1 MCTRIRPFK
10 IVRGFIGAMIKGV
23 YTDRY
28 RDNSFN
34 EDSGIIDG
42 SWIHGT
48 GHCVTHEL
56 LTPLIIVAVY
66 RIMSDE

>member
-1 MCTRIRPFK
+1 M
-10 IVRGFIGAMIKGV
+10 IVRGFIGAIKGV
-23 YTDRY
+23 CTDRY
-28 RDNSFN
+28 RDNPFDD
-34 EDSGIIDG
+34 DSGIIDG

>member
-1 MCTRIRPFK
+1 MRTRIRPFK

-42 SWIHGT
+42 SWIHLGQLKVYILIGT
-48 GHCVTHEL
+48 GTIRLTVTQ
-56 LTPLIIVAVY
+56 V
-66 RIMSDE
+66 RI